1 MTLTPAD
8 LAQIQDMIAAA
19 PAVGEGFD
27 NPIVAGPQ
35 LLIPGSQSPNF
46 VANVAGWQIAKNG
59 SAQFNNLTI
68 TGTTITGLNFIW
80 NTSGQF
86 YYQGTPALGN
96 LVVSIAAA
104 GGSDQFGNV
113 YDGGG
118 VYSYAAGSG
127 GTDFAYA
134 GLVGGEVLIRSVS
147 GSAPASIVSSAD
159 GSGSELIIQPE
170 TRSGDSLIQLL
181 LNSPNANSLMSW
193 PGPFAIGAAGVTP
206 GAPAAGAAAYAGGGH
221 LKYVASADDNE
232 YDTGR
237 LTLFNVSTQSI
248 CSTTP
253 AELTGCSA
261 SVVAGTYH
269 FRIKGSFH
277 GPSGGTAI
285 FSFTMPATSA
295 AIGWGTFYGPGVTS
309 VSYLKTTNTVGP
321 FTSPAITFTSQG
333 FEFEGICTFSAS
345 GVLEILCAE
354 GTSGDSFTID
364 SWVMDLYPV
373 T

>member
-1 MTLTPAD
+1 SYQQGIKAYGPVTGAFLQILANTISGYSGTL
-8 LAQIQDMIAAA
+8 
-19 PAVGEGFD
+19 
-27 NPIVAGPQ
+27 
-35 LLIPGSQSPNF
+35 
-46 VANVAGWQIAKNG
+46 
-59 SAQFNNLTI
+59 
-68 TGTTITGLNFIW
+68 
-80 NTSGQF
+80 
-86 YYQGTPALGN
+86 GTPAAPSNG
-96 LVVSIAAA
+96 
-104 GGSDQFGNV
+104 
-113 YDGGG
+113 
-118 VYSYAAGSG
+118 YS
-127 GTDFAYA
+127 AYEA
-134 GLVGGEVLIRSVS
+134 
-147 GSAPASIVSSAD
+147 
-159 GSGSELIIQPE
+159 
-170 TRSGDSLIQLL
+170 
-181 LNSPNANSLMSW
+181 
-193 PGPFAIGAAGVTP
+193 
-206 GAPAAGAAAYAGGGH
+206 GGH
-221 LKYVASADDNE
+221 LKYISAADGNP
-232 YDTGR
+232 YNTGR
-237 LTLFNVSTQSI
+237 LTLFNVSAQSI
-248 CSTTP
+248 SSTTP

-321 FTSPAITFTSQG
+321 FTSPAITSTSQG